1 MDLEMNTMEQIKML
15 LMMAMTKKDS
25 RNLGN
30 SLLVP
35 VHILAHF

>member
-1 MDLEMNTMEQIKML
+1 MDLDMNTMEQIKML
-15 LMMAMTKKDS
+15 LMMAMTKKDR

-35 VHILAHF
+35 VHVLAHF